1 MEKTE
6 SSGGIRILL
15 VDDHA
20 ILREGLKALLSLSED
35 IQVVGE
41 AGDGWEAL
49 AMAQRLAPEVIIM
62 DMAMPGMDGLEAT
75 RRIIKTNPQTKIL
88 VLSQHDNERYILPVL
103 RAGAMGY
110 VLKRAVG
117 AELVTAIR
125 TVHRGECFVPPPIA
139 KMMLRNYQQEDLAI
153 EPVEDRLTEREREVL
168 KLVAEGRTSQEIAE
182 LLSLSKKTVMC
193 HRANIY
199 QKLGTHNR
207 TELIKYAM
215 QLHLI
220 ELTSS

>member
-1 MEKTE
+1 MDK
-6 SSGGIRILL
+6 IRVLL

-20 ILREGLKALLSLSED
+20 ILREGLKAMLSLSED

-41 AGDGWEAL
+41 AGDGWQAL
-49 AMAQRLAPEVIIM
+49 AATERLAPEVVIM

-75 RRIIKTNPQTKIL
+75 RHIVKEFPQTKVL

-103 RAGAMGY
+103 RTGAMGY
-110 VLKRAVG
+110 ILKRSVG

-125 TVHRGECFVPPPIA
+125 TVHQGECFVPAAIA
-139 KMMLRNYQQEDLAI
+139 KMLLQDYQESERTRVSAD
-153 EPVEDRLTEREREVL
+153 EHGLTEREKEIL

-207 TELIKYAM
+207 TELIRYAM
-215 QLHLI
+215 HLQLI
-220 ELTSS
+220 EMSPA

>member
-1 MEKTE
+1 MDR
-6 SSGGIRILL
+6 IRVLL

-20 ILREGLKALLSLSED
+20 ILRDGLRAMLALSDD

-41 AGDGWEAL
+41 AADGREAL
-49 AMAQRLAPEVIIM
+49 AAIERLAPHVVIM

-75 RRIIKTNPQTKIL
+75 RRIAKQSPQTKVL

-103 RAGAMGY
+103 QAGAVGY
-110 VLKRAVG
+110 VLKRSVG

-125 TVHRGECFVPPPIA
+125 TVCRGECFVPPSIA
-139 KMMLRNYQQEDLAI
+139 KVLLANYREREQPELPEDG
-153 EPVEDRLTEREREVL
+153 PGLTEREKEVL

-207 TELIKYAM
+207 TELIKCAVRFG
-215 QLHLI
+215 LI
-220 ELTSS
+220 ELNSS